1 MARLVQE
8 IQYFL
13 YKLLSK
19 TLINNSRQITK
30 LPLYLLLFRMADD
43 LIEDGEIVDD
53 IFDVISS
60 DDEDLRSI
68 KDKMAFFEAQ
78 NKEIELIEH
87 ISQGK

>member
-1 MARLVQE
+1 
-8 IQYFL
+8 
-13 YKLLSK
+13 
-19 TLINNSRQITK
+19 
-30 LPLYLLLFRMADD
+30 MADD

-87 ISQGK
+87 ISQGKQLTFLEFGRFLAAGVYRREIVKNLKITIVSIKYEMSC